1 MAAKKTKTELAIEK
15 AVKLLERHGWLLQ
28 PPASPVVMTDKEVA
42 EEKLKQRRDAFI
54 EELRPYVNIY
64 GREMINSFYSYWSE
78 TNRSNTKMRFELQPT
93 FEISRRLTTWA
104 NNNIKRNGT
113 DFKEQQRQQRLRDSA
128 DLFAKYAGAD
138 TGNEE

>member
-15 AVKLLERHGWLLQ
+15 AVKLLERHGWQLQ

-42 EEKLKQRRDAFI
+42 EKKLLARRDAFI
-54 EELRPYVNIY
+54 EQLRPFVSMY
-64 GREMINSFYSYWSE
+64 GRDMVNSFYNFWSE
-78 TNRSNTKMRFELQPT
+78 FNRSMTKMRWEMQPT
-93 FEISRRLTTWA
+93 FDVARRLATW
-104 NNNIKRNGT
+104 NSNNIKRNGINY
-113 DFKEQQRQQRLRDSA
+113 KEQQRQQRLRDSA

>member
-15 AVKLLERHGWLLQ
+15 AVKLLERHGWQLQ

-54 EELRPYVNIY
+54 EELRPYVNSY

-104 NNNIKRNGT
+104 NNIIKRNGT

>member
-15 AVKLLERHGWLLQ
+15 AVKLLERHGWQLQ
-28 PPASPVVMTDKEVA
+28 PPASPVVMTDKDVA

-54 EELRPYVNIY
+54 KELRPYVNIY

>member
-28 PPASPVVMTDKEVA
+28 PPASPVVMTDKDVA

-54 EELRPYVNIY
+54 EELRPYVNSY

>member
-42 EEKLKQRRDAFI
+42 EEKLKQRRDDFI

-64 GREMINSFYSYWSE
+64 GRELINNFFSYWSE
-78 TNRSNTKMRFELQPT
+78 PNRSNTKMRFELQPT
-93 FEISRRLTTWA
+93 WDLKLRLETWNR
-104 NNNIKRNGT
+104 NNKKRNGI
-113 DFKEQQRQQRLRDSA
+113 DYKEQQREQRLRDSA
-128 DLFAKYAGAD
+128 DLFAKYIGAD
-138 TGNEE
+138 KGNEG

>member
-15 AVKLLERHGWLLQ
+15 AVKLLERHGWQLQ

-54 EELRPYVNIY
+54 EELRPYVNSY
-64 GREMINSFYSYWSE
+64 GREMINSFYLYWSE
-78 TNRSNTKMRFELQPT
+78 TNRSNNKMRFELQPT

-104 NNNIKRNGT
+104 NNIIKRNGT

-138 TGNEE
+138 TENEE